1 MELWTGFTL
10 GLLGSFH
17 CVGMCG
23 PIAMAIP
30 GENRSPKALFFRG
43 LLYNSGRIF
52 TYTLIGSVFGLLGMG
67 ATIAGYQHILSIT
80 LGVLII
86 VFALFPHIKLPGNIH
101 LWYSAFTE
109 KLTKQISHLYKTK
122 SNFSSFLIGFLNG
135 FLPCGFVVTAL
146 AAALITSSI
155 FHSAAYMALF
165 GLGTLPT
172 MLMLNMTPGFI
183 SPKIRSRLRPFTT
196 YFAIIIGLIL
206 IWRGYSM
213 MSGGQMMMH
222 G

>member
-17 CVGMCG
+17 CIGMCG
-23 PIAMAIP
+23 PIALAIP
-30 GENRSPKALFFRG
+30 GQNSSIGASFLRG
-43 LLYNSGRIF
+43 TLYNSGRII
-52 TYTLIGSVFGLLGMG
+52 TYAIIGSVFGILGMG
-67 ATIAGYQHILSIT
+67 ATISGYQHILSIT

-86 VFALFPHIKLPGNIH
+86 IFALFPHIKLPGKVNEIYSKFTQKLTGH
-101 LWYSAFTE
+101 ISDLYKKKSSFSAF
-109 KLTKQISHLYKTK
+109 
-122 SNFSSFLIGFLNG
+122 FIGLLNG

-146 AAALITSSI
+146 AAALITPSV
-155 FHSAAYMALF
+155 FHSAVYMALF
-165 GLGTLPT
+165 GLGTLPV
-172 MLMLNMTPGFI
+172 MLMLNMAPQFITPRL
-183 SPKIRSRLRPFTT
+183 RSKLRPFSM

-213 MSGGQMMMH
+213 MTGGHMMIH

>member
-1 MELWTGFTL
+1 MELWTAFTL

-17 CVGMCG
+17 CIGMCG
-23 PIAMAIP
+23 PIALAIP
-30 GENRSPKALFFRG
+30 GENRSPKAMFFRG
-43 LLYNSGRIF
+43 LLYNSGRIL
-52 TYTLIGSVFGLLGMG
+52 TYSLIGLIFGFLGMG
-67 ATIAGYQHILSIT
+67 ATVAGYQHLLSIA

-86 VFALFPHIKLPGNIH
+86 VFALFPHIKLPGNVNS
-101 LWYSAFTE
+101 WYTDFTQ
-109 KLTKQISHLYKTK
+109 KLTDLISGLYKRK
-122 SNFSSFLIGFLNG
+122 SRISSFLIGLLNG

-172 MLMLNMTPGFI
+172 MLMMNMAPGLVTPKF
-183 SPKIRSRLRPFTT
+183 RSKLRPFST

-213 MSGGQMMMH
+213 MNGGQMMMH

>member
-1 MELWTGFTL
+1 MELWTAFTL

-17 CVGMCG
+17 CIGMCG
-23 PIAMAIP
+23 PIALAIP
-30 GENRSPKALFFRG
+30 GENRSTEALFIRG
-43 LLYNSGRIF
+43 LFYNSGRIV
-52 TYTLIGSVFGLLGMG
+52 TYASIGAVFGLLGMG
-67 ATIAGYQHILSIT
+67 ATIMGYQPVLSIT
-80 LGVLII
+80 LGILII
-86 VFALFPHIKLPGNIH
+86 FFALFPHIKLPGKLNS
-101 LWYSAFTE
+101 WYTVFTK
-109 KLTKQISHLYKTK
+109 KLTNRISGLYKRK
-122 SNFSSFLIGFLNG
+122 SNFSSFLIGLMNG

-146 AAALITSSI
+146 AAALITSSV

-172 MLMLNMTPGFI
+172 MLMLNMAPGFVT
-183 SPKIRSRLRPFTT
+183 PKFRSKLRPFIT

-213 MSGGQMMMH
+213 MSGGPMMMH

>member
-1 MELWTGFTL
+1 MELWTAFTL

-17 CVGMCG
+17 CIGMCG
-23 PIAMAIP
+23 PIALAIP
-30 GENRSPKALFFRG
+30 GDNRSPEALFLRG
-43 LLYNSGRIF
+43 LLYNSGRIL
-52 TYTLIGSVFGLLGMG
+52 TYAVIGAVFGLLGMG
-67 ATIAGYQHILSIT
+67 ATIAGYQHILSIS

-86 VFALFPHIKLPGNIH
+86 FFALFPHIKFPGNIH
-101 LWYSAFTE
+101 SLYTRFTE
-109 KLTKQISHLYKTK
+109 KLTKIISGLYKK
-122 SNFSSFLIGFLNG
+122 RSNFSSFLIGLLNG

-165 GLGTLPT
+165 GLGTLPV
-172 MLMLNMTPGFI
+172 MLMMNMAPGFV
-183 SPKIRSRLRPFTT
+183 SPKFRSKLRPFST

-213 MSGGQMMMH
+213 MNGGHMMMH

>member
-1 MELWTGFTL
+1 MELWTAFTL

-17 CVGMCG
+17 CIGMCG
-23 PIAMAIP
+23 PIALAIP
-30 GENRSPKALFFRG
+30 GENRTPRAMFSRG
-43 LLYNSGRIF
+43 LLYNSGRIL
-52 TYTLIGSVFGLLGMG
+52 TYALIGAVFGLLGMG

-86 VFALFPHIKLPGNIH
+86 VFALFPHMKLPGNVNS
-101 LWYSAFTE
+101 WYTDFTQN
-109 KLTKQISHLYKTK
+109 LTSLISGLYKRK
-122 SNFSSFLIGFLNG
+122 SNFSSFLIGMLNG

-172 MLMLNMTPGFI
+172 MLMMNMAPGFI
-183 SPKIRSRLRPFTT
+183 SPKIRSKLRPFTT

>member
-1 MELWTGFTL
+1 MELWTAFTL

-17 CVGMCG
+17 CIGMCG
-23 PIAMAIP
+23 PIALAIP
-30 GENRSPKALFFRG
+30 GENRSRKAMFSRG
-43 LLYNSGRIF
+43 LLYNSGRIL
-52 TYTLIGSVFGLLGMG
+52 TYALIGSVFGLLGLG
-67 ATIAGYQHILSIT
+67 ATIAGYQPILSIT

-86 VFALFPHIKLPGNIH
+86 FFALFPHLKGPGRVNS
-101 LWYSAFTE
+101 WYNDFTQ
-109 KLTKQISHLYKTK
+109 KLTNLISDLYKRQ
-122 SNFSSFLIGFLNG
+122 SNFASFSIGLLNG

-172 MLMLNMTPGFI
+172 MLMMNMAPGFV
-183 SPKIRSRLRPFTT
+183 SPRIRSQLRPFTT

-213 MSGGQMMMH
+213 MENGHMMMH

>member
-1 MELWTGFTL
+1 MELWTAFTL

-17 CVGMCG
+17 CIGMCG
-23 PIAMAIP
+23 PIALAIP
-30 GENRSPKALFFRG
+30 GENRSPEALFLRG
-43 LLYNSGRIF
+43 LLYNSGRIL
-52 TYTLIGSVFGLLGMG
+52 TYSIIGAVFGVLGMG

-86 VFALFPHIKLPGNIH
+86 VFALFPHIKIPGKINS
-101 LWYSAFTE
+101 WYTAFTQ
-109 KLTKQISHLYKTK
+109 KLTQLISGLYKK
-122 SNFSSFLIGFLNG
+122 RSNFSSFLIGLLNG

-146 AAALITSSI
+146 AAALITSSV

-172 MLMLNMTPGFI
+172 MLMLNMAPGFI
-183 SPKIRSRLRPFTT
+183 TPKVRAKLRPFIT

-213 MSGGQMMMH
+213 MSGGHMMIH

>member
-17 CVGMCG
+17 CIGMCG
-23 PIAMAIP
+23 PIALAIP
-30 GENRSPKALFFRG
+30 GENSSPKSLFFRG

-52 TYTLIGSVFGLLGMG
+52 TYTIIGSVFGLLGMG
-67 ATIAGYQHILSIT
+67 ATIAGYQHILSIS

-86 VFALFPHIKLPGNIH
+86 VFALFPHLKIPGKLNS
-101 LWYSAFTE
+101 WYIDFTQ
-109 KLTKQISHLYKTK
+109 KLTNLISGLYKRK
-122 SNFSSFLIGFLNG
+122 SNVSSFLIGLLNG

-146 AAALITSSI
+146 AAALITSSV

-172 MLMLNMTPGFI
+172 MLMLNMAPGFV
-183 SPKIRSRLRPFTT
+183 SPKFRSKLRPFST

-213 MSGGQMMMH
+213 MSGGHMMMH

>member
-23 PIAMAIP
+23 PIALAIP
-30 GENRSPKALFFRG
+30 GDNRSPEALFLRG
-43 LLYNSGRIF
+43 VLYNFGRIF
-52 TYTLIGSVFGLLGMG
+52 TYAGIGAIFGLLGMG

-86 VFALFPHIKLPGNIH
+86 VFALFPHIKLPGKVNS
-101 LWYSAFTE
+101 LYTTFTQ
-109 KLTKQISHLYKTK
+109 KLTKTISGLYKAK
-122 SNFSSFLIGFLNG
+122 SNFSSFFIGLLNG

-165 GLGTLPT
+165 GLGTLPV
-172 MLMLNMTPGFI
+172 MLMLNMAPGFI
-183 SPKIRSRLRPFTT
+183 TPKLRSKLRPFST

-213 MSGGQMMMH
+213 MSGGHMMMH